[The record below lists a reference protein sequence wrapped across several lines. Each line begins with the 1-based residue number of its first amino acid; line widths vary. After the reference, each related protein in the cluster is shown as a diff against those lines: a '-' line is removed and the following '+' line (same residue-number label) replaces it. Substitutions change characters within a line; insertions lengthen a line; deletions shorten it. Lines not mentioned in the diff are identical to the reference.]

1 MVRIKVEK
9 TMKFLR
15 FSLVLAFLSLALVS
29 SALGAWDPNQLPPGF
44 VVEKQGAPV
53 ELDGNPLFYLRVKY
67 KAISTEKRA
76 RIFSQRI
83 KKLAEDPTFDP
94 KTIRV
99 VDTSLSSDIMAGDQT
114 LIPVWAF
121 EAKVKG
127 KPAPDLAREYA
138 DTIRQAIIRYQQEHS
153 LRALVGGTLKT
164 LTAIVVLSLLFFLL
178 LRGVRRINLAIGATQ
193 RIQGVKIGTL
203 EFFTAQRVKALLIG
217 VVKIFRLLTAL
228 FLFYLLLHLGLS
240 FFPWTHKYAVML
252 YESLIEALA
261 VIGGGIW
268 DQTPSIIFLI
278 VLVFIARYV
287 LKTLHFVF
295 AQVEAGKI
303 TLPGVDAEVAPIT
316 YKIIRVLVIA
326 FAAVIAYPFI
336 PGSDSAAFKGISIF
350 LGLLFS
356 LGSTSAV
363 ANLIAGISLTYTRA
377 FREGDVI
384 KVGDAM
390 GVVQERKLYVT
401 RIKTYKNQIITIP
414 NGNILTNHVINLSQE
429 AKAGVGLI
437 LHTSITIGYDV
448 PWETI
453 HALLIEAASATQHIL
468 QSPSPFVLQTGLN
481 DFYVTYELNAYTD
494 APEVMP
500 RIYGE
505 LHQNIQNKFKEA
517 GVEIM
522 SPHYTQI
529 RDGNQSTIPA
539 QYLPPDY
546 QPPAIRVTTANSPPE
561 KKLKKVVGQDEPP
574 PR

>member
-1 MVRIKVEK
+1 MNN
-9 TMKFLR
+9 T
-15 FSLVLAFLSLALVS
+15 
-29 SALGAWDPNQLPPGF
+29 DTT
-44 VVEKQGAPV
+44 
-53 ELDGNPLFYLRVKY
+53 
-67 KAISTEKRA
+67 STETTVDEMEIKSRRSIEIVNRGLGKRKA
-76 RIFSQRI
+76 
-83 KKLAEDPTFDP
+83 AERRF
-94 KTIRV
+94 R
-99 VDTSLSSDIMAGDQT
+99 
-114 LIPVWAF
+114 F
-121 EAKVKG
+121 YG
-127 KPAPDLAREYA
+127 K
-138 DTIRQAIIRYQQEHS
+138 
-153 LRALVGGTLKT
+153 
-164 LTAIVVLSLLFFLL
+164 
-178 LRGVRRINLAIGATQ
+178 
-193 RIQGVKIGTL
+193 
-203 EFFTAQRVKALLIG
+203 
-217 VVKIFRLLTAL
+217 
-228 FLFYLLLHLGLS
+228 
-240 FFPWTHKYAVML
+240 
-252 YESLIEALA
+252 
-261 VIGGGIW
+261 
-268 DQTPSIIFLI
+268 
-278 VLVFIARYV
+278 
-287 LKTLHFVF
+287 F
-295 AQVEAGKI
+295 A
-303 TLPGVDAEVAPIT
+303 
-316 YKIIRVLVIA
+316 
-326 FAAVIAYPFI
+326 
-336 PGSDSAAFKGISIF
+336 IF

-494 APEVMP
+494 APE
-500 RIYGE
+500 
-505 LHQNIQNKFKEA
+505 
-517 GVEIM
+517 IM